1 VLKCSYH
8 FLQVTISFTEGETES
23 MFTNDIIAN
32 FNELETSLYNYIC
45 QNSDKVAY
53 MRIRELADETHVS
66 TATILRFCRKLHC
79 EGFSE
84 FKVKLKM
91 QLKENKK
98 TIIKSS
104 QQSVIEFFER
114 TLKSNLEE
122 KIKESA
128 SLVTKA
134 DNVIFIGIGS
144 SGILAEYGAR
154 YFSSLGK
161 FSLYIKDPHFPIHS
175 KLRNNSVTIA
185 LSVSG
190 ENKFTVTHLN
200 QLKQEGS
207 TIISITNNALS
218 TIAKISDINIPYYV
232 TEEFFEESN
241 ITTQIPVVY
250 ILESVAREI
259 HNLNQ

>member
-1 VLKCSYH
+1 
-8 FLQVTISFTEGETES
+8 
-23 MFTNDIIAN
+23 MFSNEMIAS
-32 FNELETSLYNYIC
+32 FNELEMSLYNYII

-66 TATILRFCRKLHC
+66 TATILRFCRKLNC

-91 QLKENKK
+91 HLEENKK

-104 QQSVIEFFER
+104 QHSIVEFFER
-114 TLKSNLEE
+114 TLKGNIEE
-122 KIKESA
+122 KIRKAA

-161 FSLYIKDPHFPIHS
+161 FSMYIKDPHFPIHS
-175 KLRNNSVTIA
+175 KLMLNSVTIA

-190 ENKFTVTHLN
+190 ENNFTVTHLH
-200 QLKQEGS
+200 QLKRDGS
-207 TIISITNNALS
+207 KIISITNTRLS
-218 TIAKISDINIPYYV
+218 TIAKISDLNIPYYV
-232 TEEFFEESN
+232 TEEFFEEAN
-241 ITTQIPVVY
+241 ITTQVPVVY
-250 ILESVAREI
+250 ILESMAREI
-259 HNLNQ
+259 YKLNQ